1 MARSVYNQ
9 DDSHGDDGKSYVHNE
24 YDGNRGTMAIK
35 AIKAIM
41 TIKAIKA
48 IIAIKPRMKRRIFL
62 AKRRNGS
69 DGKILSGKEDLNGK
83 IDRKEWLYI
92 RMLVLV

>member
-9 DDSHGDDGKSYVHNE
+9 DDSRGDDGKSYVHNE
-24 YDGNRGTMAIK
+24 YDGNNGTMAIK
-35 AIKAIM
+35 AIM
-41 TIKAIKA
+41 
-48 IIAIKPRMKRRIFL
+48 AIKP
-62 AKRRNGS
+62 AK
-69 DGKILSGKEDLNGK
+69 DLNEK